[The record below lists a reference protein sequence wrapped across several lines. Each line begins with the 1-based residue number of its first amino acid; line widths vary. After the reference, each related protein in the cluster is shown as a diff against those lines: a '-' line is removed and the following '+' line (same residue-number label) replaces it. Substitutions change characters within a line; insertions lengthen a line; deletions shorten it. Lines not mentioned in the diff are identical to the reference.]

1 MSSYIERKRDC
12 SEKELEGDS
21 SRKFCRV
28 LFHWVTPLLS
38 SRDRR
43 ERAHSRNLLASHWFT
58 WIAPFRVIGIS
69 RRVAK
74 AATSGG
80 LLSAA
85 VRSFSGTQRRGGPV
99 SATGHK
105 FARAPVVARKTDL
118 RRRQRRVSFFREE
131 TVLLPYPRRQEKRT
145 LPRSRISTFY
155 HIGVHARVK

>member
-1 MSSYIERKRDC
+1 VIARENSAAFFSIGSPLCFPPATDESARIRGISSQVTG
-12 SEKELEGDS
+12 SLES
-21 SRKFCRV
+21 LRFA
-28 LFHWVTPLLS
+28 L
-38 SRDRR
+38 
-43 ERAHSRNLLASHWFT
+43 
-58 WIAPFRVIGIS
+58 GIS